1 MAGMILQGNTK
12 ASFKNIP
19 QEGSGA
25 VVIAQLAG
33 GHTDVGV
40 SGLASAA
47 SQIAAGNLNF
57 IATFGQARLPGK
69 YSNVPTLIESGYDVS
84 WDSPNFIVGPPRMP
98 ANIVEKLAKAI
109 EIEANKPEFQKAA
122 LNVSATPIYR
132 SSGPLLKYL
141 DNQRDVSREILRKNG
156 VLKEK

>member
-57 IATFGQARLPGK
+57 LATFGHARLPGK

-98 ANIVEKLAKAI
+98 GNIVEKLAKAI
-109 EIEANKPEFQKAA
+109 EMEVNKPEFQKTS
-122 LNVSATPIYR
+122 LNIGSTPTYR
-132 SSGPLLKYL
+132 SSDQLLKYL
-141 DNQRDVSREILRKNG
+141 DNQRDVSRGMLLKNG
-156 VLKEK
+156 VIKEK